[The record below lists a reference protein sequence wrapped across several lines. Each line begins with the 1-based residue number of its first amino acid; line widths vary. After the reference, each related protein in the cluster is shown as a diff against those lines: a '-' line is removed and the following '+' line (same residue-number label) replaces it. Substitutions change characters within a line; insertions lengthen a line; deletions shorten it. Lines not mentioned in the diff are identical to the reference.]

1 MNNQTWSEWCN
12 TFLREVNGGCQNW
25 WWSSSAA
32 WAFSLV
38 NFFTE
43 IIHYYRIIALI
54 GKHGWIFMQ
63 QCSLAD
69 VYSSASYLSLT
80 IDSAVPFLVLIV
92 NFHCFMVFF
101 PSKSG
106 ISLSATS
113 NFIAIYLPANLNLL
127 SLG

>member
-1 MNNQTWSEWCN
+1 
-12 TFLREVNGGCQNW
+12 
-25 WWSSSAA
+25 
-32 WAFSLV
+32 
-38 NFFTE
+38 
-43 IIHYYRIIALI
+43 
-54 GKHGWIFMQ
+54 MQ

-80 IDSAVPFLVLIV
+80 IDSAVSFLVLIV
-92 NFHCFMVFF
+92 NFHCFMAFF
-101 PSKSG
+101 PSKIG